1 MSGSNCC
8 FLTYIEVSQE
18 AGQVVWYS
26 HLLNN
31 FPQFVVIHTVKGFG
45 VVSKAEADVFL
56 NIYFCLLLIYKN
68 TEFSLFICFHYFP
81 ALVTVISTHLI
92 LTEILTVFNIIIL
105 ILRIR
110 NQKPKN
116 TDWIEV
122 LIELTSI
129 CMFEDS
135 SVESQK
141 LDKVASVDEELWKV
155 AGVALHPVLPLGSKP
170 FSYLPPFS
178 FCYTLS
184 CHWDQNHSPMS
195 HASLSVWPNVT
206 VEIKTWCWD
215 ELWFSSIRSQLYFT
229 VVFPGGPDGKASAC
243 GVGEQVQSLGREE
256 TLKKEIPTQARILV
270 NPMDRGAWQATVHRV
285 GKSRMWLK
293 RQHAHTHEPR
303 TSCSELGHSLP
314 SHTVLGLNPI
324 SRVY

>member
-1 MSGSNCC
+1 M
-8 FLTYIEVSQE
+8 YKKPEAQE
-18 AGQVVWYS
+18 
-26 HLLNN
+26 HRLNRS
-31 FPQFVVIHTVKGFG
+31 I
-45 VVSKAEADVFL
+45 D
-56 NIYFCLLLIYKN
+56 
-68 TEFSLFICFHYFP
+68 
-81 ALVTVISTHLI
+81 
-92 LTEILTVFNIIIL
+92 
-105 ILRIR
+105 R
-110 NQKPKN
+110 
-116 TDWIEV
+116 TDWGDLHIRGLQCRVSEIGQSGFSRRRALEGSWSGITPCPATGIKTILLSPTLLSATPCLAIGIKTILLSPV
-122 LIELTSI
+122 LL
-129 CMFEDS
+129 F
-135 SVESQK
+135 
-141 LDKVASVDEELWKV
+141 L
-155 AGVALHPVLPLGSKP
+155 LHPVLPLGSKP

-184 CHWDQNHSPMS
+184 CHWHQNHSPKS

-206 VEIKTWCWD
+206 VEIKTWYWD

-229 VVFPGGPDGKASAC
+229 VVFPGGQDGKASTC

-293 RQHAHTHEPR
+293 RQHAHTHEPH
-303 TSCSELGHSLP
+303 TSYSELGHSLP

>member
-1 MSGSNCC
+1 MSGSDCC
-8 FLTYIEVSQE
+8 FLTCMQVSQE
-18 AGQVVWYS
+18 AGKMVWYS
-26 HLLNN
+26 HRFKN
-31 FPQFVVIHTVKGFG
+31 FPVFVIHTAKGFG
-45 VVSKAEADVFL
+45 IVNRAEADVFL

-170 FSYLPPFS
+170 FSYLPCFS

-184 CHWDQNHSPMS
+184 CHWDQNHSPIS
-195 HASLSVWPNVT
+195 HPSLSATPCLAIG
-206 VEIKTWCWD
+206 IKTILLCPTLLFLFDLMLQWKSKHGAGMSYG
-215 ELWFSSIRSQLYFT
+215 FHQLGVSFT
-229 VVFPGGPDGKASAC
+229 L
-243 GVGEQVQSLGREE
+243 Q
-256 TLKKEIPTQARILV
+256 
-270 NPMDRGAWQATVHRV
+270 
-285 GKSRMWLK
+285 
-293 RQHAHTHEPR
+293 
-303 TSCSELGHSLP
+303 
-314 SHTVLGLNPI
+314 
-324 SRVY
+324 